1 MRPGVY
7 VQEAPLPR
15 IVNNPGIGLT
25 AGAFIGTA
33 LMGPTEP
40 ILLTSWSQFVGTF
53 GTFSSDEQKT
63 TLAPAVYQ
71 FFSNGGGRCY
81 SCRILSG
88 DASVAH
94 TELLTAEAAPILGI
108 DAISAGYWGNGLSVD
123 IIHPYIPEQ
132 TAGTGDF
139 GGDFGTQFE
148 QGGTQ
153 LSDGTSSLF
162 DIIVR
167 NTIRGVG
174 VVVERFTQVTMNP
187 NSPRYV
193 ERIINNSTVG
203 SQYITVA
210 DRNHGQDQDAIPA
223 VGERLALTGG
233 LDGVTAPTVGDY
245 VSAMEKFELIEG
257 NLVFNIPGVWD
268 ATGVETKVQERGDS
282 FLVVDAPNISDVID
296 MLETSFPVTSY
307 AGVYYPWIAIAD
319 PDPAAQRGSLRWCPP
334 GGSVV
339 GMIMRT
345 DASRGSYKAP
355 AGVGATLTG
364 AVATSKKLTNAEL
377 DNLNSYQVNAI
388 RPVPGSGI
396 TVMGARTRDFTT
408 TARYISVRRT
418 LNYVKEKAKT
428 TSVFALFE
436 PNTITL
442 WEQLRVANGAFL
454 SELWQAGGLAGR
466 RLAEAFYVK
475 VDGDNN
481 PPAAIANGE
490 LHIEI
495 GIAPVFPAEFIIIRL
510 GQFESDTSFVVTEG

>member
-15 IVNNPGIGLT
+15 IINNPGIGLN
-25 AGAFIGTA
+25 AGAFIGTS

-40 ILLTSWSQFVGTF
+40 TLLTSWSQFTGTF
-53 GTFSSDEQKT
+53 GTFSSDDAKT

-71 FFSNGGGRCY
+71 FFSNGGGRCFV
-81 SCRILSG
+81 CRILPS
-88 DASVAH
+88 DAATAH
-94 TELLTAEAAPILGI
+94 VELLTAEADPVLGV
-108 DAISAGYWGNGLSVD
+108 DAISAGYWGNGLSID
-123 IIHPYIPEQ
+123 ILHPYIPE
-132 TAGTGDF
+132 TI
-139 GGDFGTQFE
+139 GGVGEFSEDFGTQFE
-148 QGGTQ
+148 QGGLL

-162 DIIVR
+162 DVIVR
-167 NTIRGVG
+167 NVVRGVG
-174 VVVERFTQVTMNP
+174 VIVERFTQVTMNP

-193 ERIINNSTVG
+193 ETIINNSTVG
-203 SQYITVA
+203 SQYIVVS
-210 DRNHGQDQDAIPA
+210 DRVNGQNPDAIPA
-223 VGERLALTGG
+223 VGERLALTAG
-233 LDGVTAPTVGDY
+233 LDGVSPPTSGDY
-245 VSAMEKFELIEG
+245 STAMEKFELIEG

-268 ATGVETKVQERGDS
+268 ATGVESQIQTRGDS
-282 FLVVDAPNISDVID
+282 FLVVDAPNIANVID

-364 AVATSKKLTNAEL
+364 AVATSKKLTNSEL
-377 DNLNSYQVNAI
+377 DYLNNYQVNAI

-408 TARYISVRRT
+408 TARYVSVRRT
-418 LNYVKEKAKT
+418 LNYVKEKAKN
-428 TSVFALFE
+428 TSMFALFE

-454 SELWQAGGLAGR
+454 SELWQSGGLAGR
-466 RLAEAFYVK
+466 RLAEAYYVK

-481 PPAAIANGE
+481 PSSAIANGE